1 MPIYEFYCENCHTVF
16 NFFSQRVNTETRP
29 DCPKCGRS
37 HLERQVSV
45 FSVSRNRAEQGS
57 DPFEGVDESRLE
69 QAIMSM
75 AGELEGLDQDNPQQA
90 ARAMRKVMDQ
100 AGIEWG
106 DGVEEAIGRLE
117 AGDDPDEIEA
127 TSTIRLMMMPICF
140 RLSQEACWVR
150 FAENICRRRPIRPS
164 MTFDINVFGLVLDFA
179 QAI

>member
-16 NFFSQRVNTETRP
+16 NFFSQRVNTEKRP
-29 DCPKCGRS
+29 DCPRCDCSR
-37 HLERQVSV
+37 LERQVSA

-57 DPFEGVDESRLE
+57 DLFEGVDESRLE

-100 AGIEWG
+100 AGIELG
-106 DGVEEAIGRLE
+106 DSVEEAIGRLE

-127 TSTIRLMMMPICF
+127 TLGNSFDDDANPFSVKSRSMLGAIRRKYLPPKTDPA
-140 RLSQEACWVR
+140 LYE
-150 FAENICRRRPIRPS
+150 
-164 MTFDINVFGLVLDFA
+164 L
-179 QAI
+179 

>member
-16 NFFSQRVNTETRP
+16 NFFSQRVNTEKRP
-29 DCPKCGRS
+29 DCPKCDRS
-37 HLERQVSV
+37 RLERQVSV
-45 FSVSRNRAEQGS
+45 FSVSRNRAEQDS
-57 DPFEGVDESRLE
+57 DPIEGVDESRLE

-100 AGIEWG
+100 AGIELG

-127 TSTIRLMMMPICF
+127 TLGNSFDDDVNPFSVKSRSMLGAIRRIYLPPKTDPA
-140 RLSQEACWVR
+140 LY
-150 FAENICRRRPIRPS
+150 
-164 MTFDINVFGLVLDFA
+164 DH
-179 QAI
+179 

>member
-37 HLERQVSV
+37 RLERQVSL
-45 FSVSRNRAEQGS
+45 FSVSRNRSEQGS
-57 DPFEGVDESRLE
+57 DP
-69 QAIMSM
+69 SM

-90 ARAMRKVMDQ
+90 ATVMRKVMDQ

-127 TSTIRLMMMPICF
+127 NLGNSIDDDANLFSAKPRSMLGAIRRKYLP
-140 RLSQEACWVR
+140 
-150 FAENICRRRPIRPS
+150 PKTDP
-164 MTFDINVFGLVLDFA
+164 VLYDL
-179 QAI
+179 

>member
-16 NFFSQRVNTETRP
+16 NFYSQRVNTETRP
-29 DCPKCGRS
+29 GCPTCGRS
-37 HLERQVSV
+37 RLERQVSV

-90 ARAMRKVMDQ
+90 ARAIRKVMDQ

-106 DGVEEAIGRLE
+106 DGVEETIGRLE
-117 AGDDPDEIEA
+117 AGDDVDDIEA
-127 TSTIRLMMMPICF
+127 TLDNLFDDGANQFSAKPRNMLGAIRRKYLPP
-140 RLSQEACWVR
+140 RTD
-150 FAENICRRRPIRPS
+150 P
-164 MTFDINVFGLVLDFA
+164 VLYDL
-179 QAI
+179 

>member
-1 MPIYEFYCENCHTVF
+1 M
-16 NFFSQRVNTETRP
+16 
-29 DCPKCGRS
+29 
-37 HLERQVSV
+37 
-45 FSVSRNRAEQGS
+45 FSVSSNRAAQGS
-57 DPFEGVDESRLE
+57 ELFEGVDESRLE

-127 TSTIRLMMMPICF
+127 TLDNSFDDDANLFSAKPRRMLSAIRRKYFPPKTDPALYD
-140 RLSQEACWVR
+140 L
-150 FAENICRRRPIRPS
+150 
-164 MTFDINVFGLVLDFA
+164 
-179 QAI
+179 

>member
-16 NFFSQRVNTETRP
+16 NFFSQRVNTEKRP
-29 DCPKCGRS
+29 DCPKCDCSR
-37 HLERQVSV
+37 LERQVSV

-100 AGIEWG
+100 AGIELG

-127 TSTIRLMMMPICF
+127 TLGNSFDDDANLFSVKSRSMLGAIRRKYLPPKTDPA
-140 RLSQEACWVR
+140 LY
-150 FAENICRRRPIRPS
+150 
-164 MTFDINVFGLVLDFA
+164 DL
-179 QAI
+179 

>member
-16 NFFSQRVNTETRP
+16 NFFSQRVNTEKRP
-29 DCPKCGRS
+29 DCPKCDRS
-37 HLERQVSV
+37 RLERQVSV

-57 DPFEGVDESRLE
+57 DLLEGVDESRLE

-100 AGIEWG
+100 AGIELG

-117 AGDDPDEIEA
+117 AGDHPDEIEA
-127 TSTIRLMMMPICF
+127 TLDNSFDDDANPFSVKSRSMLGAIRRKYLPPKTDPT
-140 RLSQEACWVR
+140 LY
-150 FAENICRRRPIRPS
+150 
-164 MTFDINVFGLVLDFA
+164 DL
-179 QAI
+179 

>member
-16 NFFSQRVNTETRP
+16 NFFSQRVNTETCP
-29 DCPKCGRS
+29 NCPKCDRS
-37 HLERQVSV
+37 RLERQVSV

-90 ARAMRKVMDQ
+90 VRAMRKVMDQ
-100 AGIEWG
+100 AGIELG

-127 TSTIRLMMMPICF
+127 TLGNSFDDDVNPFSVKSRSMLGAIRRKYLPPKTDPT
-140 RLSQEACWVR
+140 LH
-150 FAENICRRRPIRPS
+150 
-164 MTFDINVFGLVLDFA
+164 DL
-179 QAI
+179 

>member
-1 MPIYEFYCENCHTVF
+1 MPIYEFYCESCHTVF
-16 NFFSQRVNTETRP
+16 NFFSQRVNTEKRP
-29 DCPKCGRS
+29 DCPKCDRS
-37 HLERQVSV
+37 RLERQVSV

-100 AGIEWG
+100 AGIELG
-106 DGVEEAIGRLE
+106 DSVEEAIGRLE

-127 TSTIRLMMMPICF
+127 TLGNSFDDDANPFSVKSRSMLGTIRRKYVPPKTDPALYE
-140 RLSQEACWVR
+140 L
-150 FAENICRRRPIRPS
+150 
-164 MTFDINVFGLVLDFA
+164 
-179 QAI
+179 

>member
-1 MPIYEFYCENCHTVF
+1 MPIYEFYCENCHAVF
-16 NFFSQRVNTETRP
+16 NFFSQRVNTEKRP
-29 DCPKCGRS
+29 DCPKCDRS
-37 HLERQVSV
+37 RLERQVSV

-57 DPFEGVDESRLE
+57 GPFEGVDESRLE

-100 AGIEWG
+100 AGIELG

-127 TSTIRLMMMPICF
+127 TLGNSFDDDANPFSVKSRSMLGAIRRKYVP
-140 RLSQEACWVR
+140 
-150 FAENICRRRPIRPS
+150 PKTDP
-164 MTFDINVFGLVLDFA
+164 VLYDL
-179 QAI
+179 

>member
-16 NFFSQRVNTETRP
+16 NFFSQRVNTETSP

-45 FSVSRNRAEQGS
+45 FSVPRNRSEQDS
-57 DPFEGVDESRLE
+57 DSLEGIDEGRLE

-75 AGELEGLDQDNPQQA
+75 AGELEGFDQDNPQQA

-106 DGVEEAIGRLE
+106 DGVEEVIGRLE
-117 AGDDPDEIEA
+117 AGGDPDEIEA
-127 TSTIRLMMMPICF
+127 ALDNSFDGDADLFSAKPRSMLGAIRRKYLP
-140 RLSQEACWVR
+140 
-150 FAENICRRRPIRPS
+150 PKTDP
-164 MTFDINVFGLVLDFA
+164 VLYDL
-179 QAI
+179 

>member
-16 NFFSQRVNTETRP
+16 NFFSQRVNTEKRP
-29 DCPKCGRS
+29 DCPKCDRS
-37 HLERQVSV
+37 RLERQVSV

-57 DPFEGVDESRLE
+57 DPFEEVDESRLE

-75 AGELEGLDQDNPQQA
+75 AGELEGLDQYNPQQA

-100 AGIEWG
+100 AGIELG

-127 TSTIRLMMMPICF
+127 TLGNSFDDDANPFSVKSRSMLGAIRRKYLPPKTDPA
-140 RLSQEACWVR
+140 LY
-150 FAENICRRRPIRPS
+150 
-164 MTFDINVFGLVLDFA
+164 DL
-179 QAI
+179 

>member
-37 HLERQVSV
+37 RLERQVSL
-45 FSVSRNRAEQGS
+45 FSVSRNRSEQGS

-69 QAIMSM
+69 QAMMSM
-75 AGELEGLDQDNPQQA
+75 AGEFEGLDQDNPQQA
-90 ARAMRKVMDQ
+90 ATVMRKVMDQ

-127 TSTIRLMMMPICF
+127 TLGNSIDDDANLFSTKPRNMLGAIRRKYLP
-140 RLSQEACWVR
+140 
-150 FAENICRRRPIRPS
+150 PKTDP
-164 MTFDINVFGLVLDFA
+164 VLYDL
-179 QAI
+179 